1 MVRICLTTHVHWVGA
16 VVVQWLEHST
26 RTLYMRARYE
36 FESRDPHGFS
46 VKAESSSGEEENLA
60 RCGDTLA
67 KVEDPCID
75 KIYHRNQYGVSV
87 LPAVT
92 SPI

>member
-1 MVRICLTTHVHWVGA
+1 
-16 VVVQWLEHST
+16 
-26 RTLYMRARYE
+26 MRARYE

-46 VKAESSSGEEENLA
+46 AKAESPSGEEENLV
-60 RCGDTLA
+60 RRGDTLA

-92 SPI
+92 SPIATLGDYS